1 MHRDIVARHLNGA
14 TDEFTDPFIFFGDS
28 IQPRSYL
35 FYPEPL
41 MSRAPRAWWLCTGV
55 VRFDSV
61 PAPAPPPILSA
72 KGGQA
77 CTSISRG
84 FLKIEWA
91 AGRGQTAHFFPYEP
105 LARKEGAVW
114 MQEYNSGCHGV
125 RWVAS
130 SCCVVSIPP
139 PAGRG

>member
-91 AGRGQTAHFFPYEP
+91 AGRGQTAHFFPFEPFMERSEP
-105 LARKEGAVW
+105 LKCKNTIADAT
-114 MQEYNSGCHGV
+114 GCEQCLRLDV
-125 RWVAS
+125 
-130 SCCVVSIPP
+130 
-139 PAGRG
+139 

>member
-1 MHRDIVARHLNGA
+1 M
-14 TDEFTDPFIFFGDS
+14 
-28 IQPRSYL
+28 
-35 FYPEPL
+35 

-77 CTSISRG
+77 FSPISRG

-91 AGRGQTAHFFPYEP
+91 AGRVAYVHIPFWDY
-105 LARKEGAVW
+105 AI
-114 MQEYNSGCHGV
+114 MGCTIKPV
-125 RWVAS
+125 
-130 SCCVVSIPP
+130 
-139 PAGRG
+139 